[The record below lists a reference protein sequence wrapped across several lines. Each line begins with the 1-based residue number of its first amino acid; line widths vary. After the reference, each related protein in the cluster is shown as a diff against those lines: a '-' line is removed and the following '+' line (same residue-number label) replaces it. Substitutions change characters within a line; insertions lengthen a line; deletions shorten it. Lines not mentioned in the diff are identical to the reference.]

1 MGKPAIATNYS
12 GNLAFMHPG
21 NSLLVDYRLTDIADD
36 NPIYKGGNHWADPS
50 VEHAAAL
57 MRHCYDEPEEAG
69 ALGAIGQA
77 EAKEKLSLKAAGE
90 RMAEQLAKVPA
101 FADSVSDRESGR
113 ARASLRL

>member
-21 NSLLVDYRLTDIADD
+21 NSLLVDYKLTDIADD

-50 VEHAAAL
+50 VEHAATL
-57 MRHCYDEPEEAG
+57 MRQCYDEPEEAA
-69 ALGAIGQA
+69 ALAAFGQA
-77 EAKEKLSLKAAGE
+77 EAREMLSLKAAGQ

-101 FADSVSDRESGR
+101 FAEPLVDRLG
-113 ARASLRL
+113 APASLRA